1 MELGIFAAAAA
12 LPGLSYNRG
21 NALPLSL
28 MSTGKPKLL
37 ITINTLQS
45 GGAERVVSLL
55 LEHLRN
61 DFELHLAL
69 YTNIVDYKIPAEIK
83 VFDLQQPLQQNRIIR
98 LLKMPA
104 QAYKLYRY
112 CKRNHINVSVA
123 FLYRPCYLNAL
134 MKSIWRYKGKVI
146 MCERTHQ
153 TTMQQSQSK
162 IYRMFSKF
170 MVRFSY
176 KRADLVLANS
186 YAMQTDLVENFR
198 IKTPVRVIY
207 NPIDLHYIKTHIGE
221 EPVTPLDPNY
231 FYFVN
236 VGGFRRE
243 KNHLLLLQAFF
254 ILKHLPCKL
263 LIVGGGILEEE
274 LKQKVQDLGMQ
285 DSVIFCGFDTNP
297 FKYVSRSDCFVL
309 SSDVEGFPNV
319 LIESLACGIPVI
331 STDCSSGP
339 RELLAPATDLHHRA
353 INNYEIGEYGIL
365 TPVNDIA
372 ALAAAMR
379 KMYEDSDLRALL
391 AAKAKGRAAQFD
403 VDEIKQYFHVA
414 FTAI

>member
-1 MELGIFAAAAA
+1 MNGI
-12 LPGLSYNRG
+12 
-21 NALPLSL
+21 
-28 MSTGKPKLL
+28 KPKLL
-37 ITINTLQS
+37 IFINTLQS

-55 LEHLRN
+55 LQHLKD
-61 DFELHLAL
+61 DFEIHLGL
-69 YTNIVDYKIPAEIK
+69 YSNIIDYSIPPEIK
-83 VFDLQQPLQQNRIIR
+83 ILNLQQPLVQDKAIR
-98 LLKMPA
+98 FLKLPFISW
-104 QAYKLYRY
+104 KVYRY
-112 CKRNHINVSVA
+112 CKKNNINISVA
-123 FLYRPCYLNAL
+123 FLYRPCYINAL
-134 MKSIWRYKGKVI
+134 MKSIWGYKGKVI

-153 TTMQQSQSK
+153 TTMQQSQSR

-186 YAMQTDLVENFR
+186 YAMQTDLIENFK

-207 NPIDLHYIKTHIGE
+207 NPIDLNFIKTHKDE
-221 EPVTPLDPNY
+221 EPAFTFDKNI

-236 VGGFRRE
+236 VGGFRTE

-254 ILKHLPCKL
+254 ILKNLPCKL
-263 LIVGGGILEEE
+263 VIVGGGVMEEI
-274 LKQKVQDLGMQ
+274 LKQKVADLGLNNKV
-285 DSVIFCGFDTNP
+285 SFCGFDNNP

-319 LIESLACGIPVI
+319 LIEALACGKSVI
-331 STDCSSGP
+331 STDCHSGP

-365 TPVNDIA
+365 TPVNDVA
-372 ALAAAMR
+372 ALATAM
-379 KMYEDSDLRALL
+379 KKIYEDANLRKQFETK
-391 AAKAKGRAAQFD
+391 AAARAQQFD

-414 FTAI
+414 FSGF

>member
-1 MELGIFAAAAA
+1 MK
-12 LPGLSYNRG
+12 G
-21 NALPLSL
+21 N
-28 MSTGKPKLL
+28 KPKLL
-37 ITINTLQS
+37 ISINTLQS

-55 LEHLRN
+55 LEHLKN
-61 DFELHLAL
+61 DFEIHLGL

-83 VFDLQQPLQQNRIIR
+83 VLDLKQPLNENKIIR
-98 LLKMPA
+98 LLKMPY
-104 QAYKLYRY
+104 QSYKVYRY
-112 CKRNHINVSVA
+112 CKRNNIKVSVA

-134 MKSIWRYKGKVI
+134 MKSVWGYKGKVI

-207 NPIDLHYIKTHIGE
+207 NPIDLHFIKTHIAEQPPFHFE
-221 EPVTPLDPNY
+221 EGV
-231 FYFVN
+231 FHFVN
-236 VGGFRRE
+236 VGGFRKE

-254 ILKHLPCKL
+254 ILKNLPCKL
-263 LIVGGGILEEE
+263 VIVGGGVQEDE
-274 LKQKVQDLGMQ
+274 LRQKVDDLDMN
-285 DSVIFCGFDTNP
+285 DRVIFCGFDTNP

-319 LIESLACGIPVI
+319 LIESLACGVPVI

-339 RELLAPATDLHHRA
+339 RELLAPSTDLHHRA
-353 INNYEIGEYGIL
+353 INGYEIGEYGIL

-372 ALAAAMR
+372 AFAAAMKR
-379 KMYEDSDLRALL
+379 MYEDATLRKQL
-391 AAKAKGRAAQFD
+391 AARAAGRAEQFD
-403 VDEIKQYFHVA
+403 VDEVKQYFHVA